1 MSHERFF
8 SRAAAA
14 MQPSP
19 IRQMG
24 AVAAQRTDVISFA
37 PGYPG
42 PDAFAWEA
50 YRAIADRVLA
60 SRDRDLLQYGPTRGY
75 APLLD
80 ALQTLHVA
88 RDITASRDE
97 ILVTTGS
104 QQGLD
109 LVARTL
115 VDPGDVVLV
124 ELPSYT
130 GAILAFRNAQA
141 SLVGVRQ
148 DADGIDLVDLDR
160 TLHELRAKGRR
171 VKFLYVVPNFQN
183 PTGLL
188 MSRAKR
194 RALLEWAARE
204 QVLLVEDDP
213 YGALY
218 FEDAAQADDTRAI
231 KADDRDGWVIY
242 LSSLSKTLAPG
253 FRTAWVVAPAAISLR
268 MELAKQ
274 AMDLCTS
281 NFDQRIVL
289 EAIRDGVLETQ
300 LPVLREYYRR
310 KRSVMEEGLRAEL
323 RDAVR
328 WPAPR
333 GGFFLWAAL
342 TPPLDAPALLPF
354 ALAQG
359 VTFVPGHAFFI
370 DHGGAAFIRLAFSLP
385 TPDQITEGV
394 RRLGSAVREAS
405 LSREMSLSRE
415 ASSPPSGRSQA

>member
-1 MSHERFF
+1 MSYDRFL
-8 SRAAAA
+8 SRSAAA

-42 PDAFAWEA
+42 PDAFAWDA
-50 YRAIADRVLA
+50 YRTIAERVLA
-60 SRDRDLLQYGPTRGY
+60 SRDRELLQYGPTRGY
-75 APLLD
+75 APLVD
-80 ALQTLHVA
+80 ALQTLHAA
-88 RDITASRDE
+88 RDINATRDE

-148 DADGIDLVDLDR
+148 EADGIDVVDLDR
-160 TLHELRAKGRR
+160 TLHGLRSQGRR

-188 MSRAKR
+188 MSLARR

-204 QVLLVEDDP
+204 QVIIVEDDP

-218 FEDAAQADDTRAI
+218 FEDAAKAADTRAI

-242 LSSLSKTLAPG
+242 LSSLSKTLAPA
-253 FRTAWVVAPAAISLR
+253 FRTAWVAAPAPLVLR

-289 EAIRDGVLETQ
+289 EAIRDGVLESG
-300 LPVLREYYRR
+300 LPALREYYRA
-310 KRSVMEEGLRAEL
+310 KRVVMEEALRAEL
-323 RDAVR
+323 GDTVH
-328 WPAPR
+328 WSTPR
-333 GGFFLWAAL
+333 GGFFLWASLA
-342 TPPLDAPALLPF
+342 PPLDAPSVLPF

-359 VTFVPGHAFFI
+359 VTFVAGHAFYI
-370 DHGGAAFIRLAFSLP
+370 DHGGAAFMRLAFSLP
-385 TPDQITEGV
+385 TIDQIREGV
-394 RRLGSAVREAS
+394 RRLGAAVREA
-405 LSREMSLSRE
+405 LASRQAAAPAAGSE
-415 ASSPPSGRSQA
+415 A